1 MKATMK
7 NTEKKKLLII
17 STIAIAVLFFDQ
29 LTKIIVIAN
38 MQLSQS
44 IPLIKNIFHLTYIQ
58 NTGASFGIL
67 SGSNSL
73 LIWFAIIAVGIII
86 YFYDQI
92 PKSKSAF
99 VFVALIIGG
108 ALSNV
113 LDRLRLGYVVDFL
126 DFRIW
131 PSFNIADAALTVG
144 AIGLI
149 VYLMKHKE

>member
-7 NTEKKKLLII
+7 NTEKQKLLII
-17 STIAIAVLFFDQ
+17 SIIAIAVLFFDQ
-29 LTKIIVIAN
+29 LTKIIVTAN

-44 IPLIKNIFHLTYIQ
+44 IPVINKVFHLTYIQ

-73 LIWFAIIAVGIII
+73 LIWFTIIAIGIII
-86 YFYDQI
+86 YFYDAI

-99 VFVALIIGG
+99 VLVALIIGG

-149 VYLMKHKE
+149 IYLMRHKD